1 LVNYLLSVIRWVSF
15 RWKKFYHI
23 PACRGKLGDV
33 FHVHE
38 KMQFLQKS
46 SNTEVIMT
54 KKILAVLAHPDDES
68 FGLGGTLALY
78 NQRGV
83 ETYYVCATRGEV
95 GSADPEFMKGYKDTA
110 EMRTDELM
118 RAAKELGLKEVIFL
132 GYRDS
137 GMPGMEANQHP
148 DAQINHPI
156 EEVAGK
162 VVKHI
167 REIKP
172 DIVITFDP
180 IGGYKHPDH
189 IHIHKAT
196 VMAFANSD
204 DRSFHPEAGEPYKPQ
219 ALYFQVFPRGFL
231 KAMTRLMPLIG
242 KDPTKWGRNGDINL
256 KELAE
261 VDFPVH
267 VRLNIGS
274 VSEIKRKAGEQH
286 ASQGGIQMRR
296 GLMGFVNKVFGE
308 REDFM
313 RAFPPVDTHFKMK
326 SDLFDI

>member
-1 LVNYLLSVIRWVSF
+1 MS
-15 RWKKFYHI
+15 
-23 PACRGKLGDV
+23 
-33 FHVHE
+33 
-38 KMQFLQKS
+38 
-46 SNTEVIMT
+46 

-78 NQRGV
+78 AKRGY
-83 ETYYVCATRGEV
+83 ETYYVCATRGEAGTV
-95 GSADPEFMKGYKDTA
+95 DPEFLNGFKDTA
-110 EMRTDELM
+110 EMRTNELM
-118 RAAKELGLKEVIFL
+118 RAAKELGLKEVHFL

-137 GMPGMEANQHP
+137 GMPGMEANKHP
-148 DAQINHPI
+148 DAQINHPV
-156 EEVAGK
+156 EVVAGK

-196 VMAFANSD
+196 VLAFEKAGD
-204 DRSFHPEAGEPYKPQ
+204 ASFHPDAGAPFRPS
-219 ALYFQVFPRGFL
+219 ALYYQIFPRWFL
-231 KAMTRLMPLIG
+231 RVMTRLMPLIG

-267 VRLNIGS
+267 VRLNVRA
-274 VSEIKRKAGEQH
+274 VSEEKRKASEQH

-296 GLMGFVNKVFGE
+296 GLMGFVTKVFGE
-308 REDFM
+308 KEDFM
-313 RAFPPVDTHFKMK
+313 RAYPPVNGSHKRQ
-326 SDLFDI
+326 SDLFDGI

>member
-1 LVNYLLSVIRWVSF
+1 
-15 RWKKFYHI
+15 
-23 PACRGKLGDV
+23 
-33 FHVHE
+33 
-38 KMQFLQKS
+38 
-46 SNTEVIMT
+46 MT
-54 KKILAVLAHPDDES
+54 KKVLAVLAHPDDES

-78 NQRGV
+78 AQRGY

-95 GSADPEFMKGYKDTA
+95 GTVSPEFLKGFKDTA
-110 EMRTDELM
+110 EMRTDELT

-148 DAQINHPI
+148 DAQINHPV

-167 REIKP
+167 RAIKP
-172 DIVITFDP
+172 DVVITFDP

-196 VMAFANSD
+196 VMAFANAD
-204 DRSFHPEAGEPYKPQ
+204 DENFHPEAGATFKPS
-219 ALYFQVFPRGFL
+219 ALYFQVFPRWFL
-231 KAMTRLMPLIG
+231 RVMTNLMPLIG

-267 VRLNIGS
+267 ARINTRS
-274 VSEIKRKAGEQH
+274 VAEIKTRASAQH
-286 ASQGGIQMRR
+286 ASQGGMQMRR
-296 GLMGFVNKVFGE
+296 GLMGFVTRLFGE

-313 RAFPPVDTHFKMK
+313 QAYPPVQGDFKRK
-326 SDLFDI
+326 SDLFEGI